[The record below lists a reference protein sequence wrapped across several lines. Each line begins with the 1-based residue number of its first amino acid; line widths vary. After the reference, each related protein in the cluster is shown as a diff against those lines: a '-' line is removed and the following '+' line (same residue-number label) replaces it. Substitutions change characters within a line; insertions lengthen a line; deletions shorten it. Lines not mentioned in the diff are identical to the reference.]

1 LKLFDLH
8 LAMAA
13 YIHLFLI
20 AMCMVFHWASASV
33 SEGEETAISTSPN
46 PVRKVVTMLR
56 LMQKRGRRH

>member
-1 LKLFDLH
+1 
-8 LAMAA
+8 MAA